1 MVFPSLSLH
10 KGRLARLIL
19 FAAIPFA
26 WALAPAPDAHAQTAV
41 DAANPH
47 NRILLVLPFD
57 NDTNQ
62 PNLEWIREAAP
73 ELLTSRFLSA
83 GLSPLSRADRLY
95 ALDHLGFPESF
106 HPSRATSIKLAQT
119 LDADSIIVGSY
130 TISGSTLTAEAS
142 IVNVPRLHM
151 TQAVSASGDLH
162 SLISVFD
169 TLAWELTREI
179 DPGFNV
185 SEETFVAAGSGLRVE
200 AFEQYIRGISEPD
213 HTERLRHLQA
223 AVQLSPGFAPAWM
236 ALAREDYAAQDYD
249 HAAAAYAKVTAGSP
263 ASSPDALEANFY
275 RGLSLLFTGRY
286 ADAEAAFTAVS
297 RVLPLAAVLNNE
309 AVAISRQNHDAT
321 ALYRQAIAADPG
333 APDYHFN
340 LAVSL
345 KSNGD
350 AGGAKAELAQYL
362 KLRPNDS
369 EALDLQAA
377 WNNPAPAG
385 SAPAASAASSTAAG
399 AAAPAATAAPDPL
412 ERITRAFDA
421 AAFRQAAM
429 MMDQME
435 SARLAALAPA
445 QRAKALDMRARD
457 YLSRGLLLEAERL
470 FRDAAAADPHLA
482 DAHEGLAE
490 VRERSGDEAGA
501 RAEAQA
507 ALDIQPAPETY
518 LVLARLDLADSRFDS
533 AIANVNRALALS
545 PGNADAKN
553 LLQRIADK
561 QNHAK

>member
-1 MVFPSLSLH
+1 MVHSPSLH
-10 KGRLARLIL
+10 KRSLALL
-19 FAAIPFA
+19 FFAVIPFA
-26 WALAPAPDAHAQTAV
+26 WLLAPAPKAHAQAAAE
-41 DAANPH
+41 AANPH

-57 NDTNQ
+57 NNTNQ

-130 TISGSTLTAEAS
+130 SISGSTLTAQAR

-151 TQAVSASGDLH
+151 TPAVSASGDLH
-162 SLISVFD
+162 SLIAVFD
-169 TLAWELTREI
+169 TLAWELTREL
-179 DPGFNV
+179 DPSFNV

-200 AFEQYIRGISEPD
+200 SFEQYIRGISEPD

-223 AVQLSPGFAPAWM
+223 AVQLSPNFAPAWM
-236 ALAREDYAAQDYD
+236 ALAREEYAAQDYD
-249 HAAAAYAKVTAGSP
+249 HAAEAYAKVTANTA

-275 RGLSLLFTGRY
+275 RGLSLLFTGHY
-286 ADAEAAFTAVS
+286 ADAEAAFSAVS
-297 RVLPLAAVLNNE
+297 RVLPLAAVLNNQ

-345 KSNGD
+345 KRNGD
-350 AGGAKAELAQYL
+350 AAGAKAELAQYL

-369 EALDLQAA
+369 EAQDLRTA
-377 WNNPAPAG
+377 WNNPAPAAPAAG
-385 SAPAASAASSTAAG
+385 TATTTAGTATPAASAPT
-399 AAAPAATAAPDPL
+399 APDPL
-412 ERITRAFDA
+412 ERINRTFDA
-421 AAFRQAAM
+421 SAFRQAAAVM
-429 MMDQME
+429 AQME
-435 SARLAALAPA
+435 SARLAALPPE
-445 QRAKALDMRARD
+445 QRARALDARARD

-470 FRDAAAADPHLA
+470 FRNAAEIDPHLA

-490 VRERSGDEAGA
+490 VRERSGDVAGA

-507 ALDIQPAPETY
+507 ALAIRPTPETY
-518 LVLARLDLADSRFDS
+518 LVLARLDLAGNHFSS
-533 AIANVNRALALS
+533 AIDNVNHALALS
-545 PGNADAKN
+545 PNSAAAKN
-553 LLQRIADK
+553 MLQRIADK
-561 QNHAK
+561 QSHVK

>member
-1 MVFPSLSLH
+1 M
-10 KGRLARLIL
+10 
-19 FAAIPFA
+19 
-26 WALAPAPDAHAQTAV
+26 PAPGAHAQAAV
-41 DAANPH
+41 EAANPH

-57 NDTNQ
+57 NNTNQ

-83 GLSPLSRADRLY
+83 GLSPLSRADRIY

-130 TISGSTLTAEAS
+130 SISGSTLTAEAS
-142 IVNVPRLHM
+142 IVNVPHLHM
-151 TQAVSASGDLH
+151 TQAVTASGDLH

-169 TLAWELTREI
+169 TLAWELTREL

-213 HTERLRHLQA
+213 HTERLSHLRA
-223 AVQLSPGFAPAWM
+223 AVQLSPNFAPAWM

-249 HAAAAYAKVTAGSP
+249 HAAEAYAKVTASSA

-275 RGLSLLFTGRY
+275 RGLSLLFTGHY
-286 ADAEAAFTAVS
+286 ADAEASFAAVS
-297 RVLPLAAVLNNE
+297 RVLPLAAVLNNQ

-321 ALYRQAIAADPG
+321 ALFRQAIAADPG

-345 KSNGD
+345 KRNGD
-350 AGGAKAELAQYL
+350 ANDAKAELAQYL
-362 KLRPNDS
+362 KQRPNDS
-369 EALDLQAA
+369 EAQDLQTA
-377 WNNPAPAG
+377 WNNPAPVQPAIASNTANAG
-385 SAPAASAASSTAAG
+385 AATPG
-399 AAAPAATAAPDPL
+399 AAAPPVAPDPL
-412 ERITRAFDA
+412 ERITRTFDA
-421 AAFRQAAM
+421 AAFRQAAVV
-429 MMDQME
+429 MDQME

-445 QRAKALDMRARD
+445 QRAKALDARARD

-470 FRDAAAADPHLA
+470 FRDAAATDAHLA

-507 ALDIQPAPETY
+507 ALHIHPTPATY
-518 LVLARLDLADSRFDS
+518 LVLARLDLADNQFSS
-533 AIANVNRALALS
+533 AIDNVNHALALS
-545 PGNADAKN
+545 PKNADAKN

-561 QNHAK
+561 QNHTK

>member
-1 MVFPSLSLH
+1 MIHSLSLY
-10 KGRLARLIL
+10 KRRIARLLL

-26 WALAPAPDAHAQTAV
+26 WALTPAPNAHAQTATE
-41 DAANPH
+41 AANPH

-57 NDTNQ
+57 NNTNQ

-83 GLSPLSRADRLY
+83 GLSPLSRADRIY

-169 TLAWELTREI
+169 TLAWELTREL
-179 DPGFNV
+179 DSSFNV
-185 SEETFVAAGSGLRVE
+185 SEETFVAAGSSLRVE

-223 AVQLSPGFAPAWM
+223 AVQLSPNFAPAWM

-249 HAAAAYAKVTAGSP
+249 HAAAAYAKVTTGSP
-263 ASSPDALEANFY
+263 TDSPDGLEANFY
-275 RGLSLLFTGRY
+275 RGLSLLFTGHY

-297 RVLPLAAVLNNE
+297 RVLPLAAVLNNQ
-309 AVAISRQNHDAT
+309 AVAISRQNHNAT
-321 ALYRQAIAADPG
+321 ALFRQAIAADPG

-345 KSNGD
+345 KRNGD
-350 AGGAKAELAQYL
+350 ADSAKAELAQYL

-369 EALDLQAA
+369 EAQDLQAA
-377 WNNPAPAG
+377 WNNPVPTQPAP
-385 SAPAASAASSTAAG
+385 SLSTADAGAATPG
-399 AAAPAATAAPDPL
+399 AAAPPVAPDPL
-412 ERITRAFDA
+412 ERIMRTFDA
-421 AAFRQAAM
+421 AAFRQAAVV
-429 MMDQME
+429 MDQME
-435 SARLAALAPA
+435 SARLAALPRT
-445 QRAKALDMRARD
+445 QRAKALDARARD

-470 FRDAAAADPHLA
+470 FRDAATTDPHLA
-482 DAHEGLAE
+482 DPHEGLAE
-490 VRERSGDEAGA
+490 VRARSGDEAGA

-507 ALDIQPAPETY
+507 ALGIHPTPETY
-518 LVLARLDLADSRFDS
+518 LVLARLDLAGNHFDS

-561 QNHAK
+561 QNHVR